1 MSTTTPLPGG
11 ATAGRSPSGPIP
23 VPGRGRSGL
32 VVTVLCF
39 LAIVFDGYDLV
50 IFGSTV
56 PSLLADESWSID
68 AAQVGVIG
76 SLALVGMLIG
86 TLFVGALT
94 DILGRRV
101 IMMLSIAWFSV
112 FMLATALAPT
122 PELFGVFRFVTGIGL
137 GGIVPTCVAITV
149 EFAPRSRRQF
159 TNAIMYSGY
168 SVGGVLAAILALL
181 ALPTIDFRW
190 LYAFGALPLV
200 VLLPVVHRLMPES
213 IAFLASKGRTDEAR
227 ATAARYGVVYEDVVT
242 PMDAKTA
249 EEPGRLGA
257 LKILFSGPWI
267 AATILFGLASFCGLL
282 LVYGMN
288 AWLPAIMQQA
298 GYELGS
304 SLIFLLSLNVG
315 AIVGAITASYVADRI
330 GVQKVVTACFVV
342 ALASIL
348 LLSVELPYAFL
359 LVIVAFAGLGSVGTQ
374 ILINGFVA
382 THYPQT
388 SSATALGWSLGV
400 GRLGAIAGPL
410 IGGYVAALGTG
421 YEINFYVFA
430 AVALA
435 GGIVIAAVPAARP
448 TMRSA
453 P

>member
-1 MSTTTPLPGG
+1 MSSATPVPGG
-11 ATAGRSPSGPIP
+11 TTAGRPHGE
-23 VPGRGRSGL
+23 VPASARRRSGL
-32 VVTVLCF
+32 TVTALCF
-39 LAIVFDGYDLV
+39 VAIVFDGYDLV

-56 PSLLADESWSID
+56 PSLLADESWSVD
-68 AAQVGVIG
+68 VAQVGVIG

-94 DILGRRV
+94 DILGRRA

-137 GGIVPTCVAITV
+137 GGIVPTCVAMTV
-149 EFAPRSRRQF
+149 EFAPRRKRQV
-159 TNAIMYSGY
+159 TNAVMYSGY
-168 SVGGVLAAILALL
+168 SVGGVLAAILALV
-181 ALPTIDFRW
+181 ALPTVDFRW

-213 IAFLASKGRTDEAR
+213 IAFLAAKGREDEAQ

-242 PMDAKTA
+242 QRDREAAA
-249 EEPGRLGA
+249 ESGRLTA
-257 LKILFSGPWI
+257 LKTLFSGPWI
-267 AATILFGLASFCGLL
+267 LATILFGLASFCGLL

-288 AWLPAIMQQA
+288 TWLPQIMQQA
-298 GYELGS
+298 GYALGS
-304 SLIFLLSLNVG
+304 SLVFLLALNAG

-330 GVQKVVTACFVV
+330 GVQRVVTACFAV
-342 ALASIL
+342 ALVSIL
-348 LLSVELPYAFL
+348 LLSVELPYAL
-359 LVIVAFAGLGSVGTQ
+359 LLAIVALAGLGSVGTQ

-382 THYPQT
+382 TYYPQT

-410 IGGYVAALGTG
+410 IGGYVAALETG

-430 AVALA
+430 AVALV
-435 GGIVIAAVPAARP
+435 GGLIAAAVPAARAHA
-448 TMRSA
+448 RSTA
-453 P
+453 

>member
-1 MSTTTPLPGG
+1 MSTTTPAPGG
-11 ATAGRSPSGPIP
+11 ATAGRPAPL
-23 VPGRGRSGL
+23 PGRRRSGL
-32 VVTVLCF
+32 AVTVLCF
-39 LAIVFDGYDLV
+39 VAIVFDGYDLV

-56 PSLLADESWSID
+56 PSILADKSWSID
-68 AAQVGVIG
+68 PAQVGVIG

-86 TLFVGALT
+86 TLVVGALT
-94 DILGRRV
+94 DILGRRAV
-101 IMMLSIAWFSV
+101 MILSIAWFSV

-122 PELFGVFRFVTGIGL
+122 PEAFGALRFITGIGL

-149 EFAPRSRRQF
+149 EFAPKAKRQL

-168 SVGGVLAAILALL
+168 SVGGVLAAVLALV
-181 ALPTIDFRW
+181 ALPELDFRW

-200 VLLPVVHRLMPES
+200 VLLPFVVRLMPES
-213 IAFLASKGRTDEAR
+213 IAFLASKGREDEAR
-227 ATAARYGVVYEDVVT
+227 ATADRYGVVYEDVVAPT
-242 PMDAKTA
+242 GASAPERSGLLTA
-249 EEPGRLGA
+249 LRT
-257 LKILFSGPWI
+257 LFSGPWI
-267 AATILFGLASFCGLL
+267 VATILFGLASFCGLL

-288 AWLPAIMQQA
+288 AWLPQIMQQA

-304 SLIFLLSLNVG
+304 SLGFLLSLNAG
-315 AIVGAITASYVADRI
+315 AIAGAITASSVADRI
-330 GVQKVVTACFVV
+330 GVKKVVTACFGI

-348 LLSVELPYAFL
+348 LLSIALPYAIL

-421 YEINFYVFA
+421 YQINFYVFA
-430 AVALA
+430 AVALV
-435 GGIVIAAVPAARP
+435 GGVLITAVPPASRAVRP
-448 TMRSA
+448 
-453 P
+453 

>member
-1 MSTTTPLPGG
+1 MTTATHVPGG
-11 ATAGRSPSGPIP
+11 TTAGQSPSSQPTI
-23 VPGRGRSGL
+23 PGRSRSGL
-32 VVTVLCF
+32 AVTVLCF

-56 PSLLADESWSID
+56 PSLLADEAWSID

-94 DILGRRV
+94 DILGRRT
-101 IMMLSIAWFSV
+101 IMMLSIAWFSI

-137 GGIVPTCVAITV
+137 GGIVPTCVAMTV
-149 EFAPRSRRQF
+149 EFAPKSRRQI
-159 TNAIMYSGY
+159 TNAVMYSGY
-168 SVGGVLAAILALL
+168 SVGGVLAAIVALL
-181 ALPTIDFRW
+181 ALPTVDFRW

-200 VLLPVVHRLMPES
+200 VLLPIVHRLMPES
-213 IAFLASKGRTDEAR
+213 IAFLASKGRQDEAR

-242 PMDAKTA
+242 PTDAGA
-249 EEPGRLGA
+249 AVESGRFSA
-257 LKILFSGPWI
+257 LKVLFSGPMI
-267 AATILFGLASFCGLL
+267 VATILFGLASFCGLL

-288 AWLPAIMQQA
+288 TWLPAIMRQA

-304 SLIFLLSLNVG
+304 SLVFLLSLNAG
-315 AIVGAITASYVADRI
+315 AIVGAITASHVADRI
-330 GVQKVVTACFVV
+330 GVKKVVTACFAI
-342 ALASIL
+342 ALTSTL
-348 LLSVELPYAFL
+348 LLSVELPYAL
-359 LVIVAFAGLGSVGTQ
+359 LLLIVAFAGLGSVGTQ

-421 YEINFYVFA
+421 YEVNFYVFA

-435 GGIVIAAVPAARP
+435 GGIVIAAVPAARAVA
-448 TMRSA
+448 RSTS
-453 P
+453 

>member
-1 MSTTTPLPGG
+1 MSTTTPVPGG
-11 ATAGRSPSGPIP
+11 ATAGRSPSSSPII
-23 VPGRGRSGL
+23 PGRRRSGL
-32 VVTVLCF
+32 AVTVLCF
-39 LAIVFDGYDLV
+39 VAIVFDGYDLV

-56 PSLLADESWSID
+56 PSMLADESWSID
-68 AAQVGVIG
+68 PAQVGVIG

-86 TLFVGALT
+86 TLVVGALT

-122 PELFGVFRFVTGIGL
+122 PELFGVFRFITGIGL
-137 GGIVPTCVAITV
+137 GGIVPTCVAMTV
-149 EFAPRSRRQF
+149 EFAPRSRRQL
-159 TNAIMYSGY
+159 TNATMYSGY
-168 SVGGVLAAILALL
+168 AVGGVLAAVLALM
-181 ALPTIDFRW
+181 ALPAVDFRW

-200 VLLPVVHRLMPES
+200 VLLPVVYRLMPES
-213 IAFLASKGRTDEAR
+213 IAFLAAKGREDEAR

-242 PMDAKTA
+242 PTDVQAA
-249 EEPGRLGA
+249 ERSGWLGA
-257 LKILFSGPWI
+257 LRILFSGPWI
-267 AATILFGLASFCGLL
+267 VATMLFALASFCGLL

-288 AWLPAIMQQA
+288 AWLPQIMQQA

-304 SLIFLLSLNVG
+304 SLVFLLSLNVG
-315 AIVGAITASYVADRI
+315 AIVGAISASYVADRI
-330 GVQKVVTACFVV
+330 GVQKVVTACFAI

-348 LLSVELPYAFL
+348 LLSVDLPYALL

-430 AVALA
+430 AVALV
-435 GGIVIAAVPAARP
+435 GGIVIAAVPAARAAV
-448 TMRSA
+448 RS
-453 P
+453 